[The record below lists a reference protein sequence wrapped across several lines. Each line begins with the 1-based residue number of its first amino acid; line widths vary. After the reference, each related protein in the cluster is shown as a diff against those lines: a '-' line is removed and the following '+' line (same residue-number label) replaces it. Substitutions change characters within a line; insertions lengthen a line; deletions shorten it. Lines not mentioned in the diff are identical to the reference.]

1 MQLTVAFAKAWLD
14 QPHLYSNNSYQL
26 LFKPTLRYSTF
37 VIIFNTSF
45 SIKYLYRLTNRYC
58 HAFTNAQTLHATCL
72 KFGFI
77 NSNQLLYLDTT
88 QFFSQSTETEILFS
102 NYLQSN
108 FNFIGTKSVL
118 TKKLFCF
125 IKHFCCCCLNNF
137 IFSSSVHV
145 TSVFVSAVLT
155 SRAISFRKNI

>member
-1 MQLTVAFAKAWLD
+1 MSAGLTCRASSAEKISYSYKRDTAL
-14 QPHLYSNNSYQL
+14 LNIYSNHQL
-26 LFKPTLRYSTF
+26 LF
-37 VIIFNTSF
+37 FNLAVVQARRINSSRRTQIRS
-45 SIKYLYRLTNRYC
+45 
-58 HAFTNAQTLHATCL
+58 TLHATCL

-88 QFFSQSTETEILFS
+88 QFFSQSTATEILFS

-145 TSVFVSAVLT
+145 TSVFVSAGLT
-155 SRAISFRKNI
+155 SRAISLRKNI